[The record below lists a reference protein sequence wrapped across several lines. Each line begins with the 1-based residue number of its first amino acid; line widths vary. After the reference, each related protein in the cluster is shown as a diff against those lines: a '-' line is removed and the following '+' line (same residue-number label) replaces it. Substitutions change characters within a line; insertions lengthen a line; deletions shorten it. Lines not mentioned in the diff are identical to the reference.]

1 MRSMTVVEFEAQI
14 RKTQLPPKADDAA
27 QASEAKKRA
36 DESWW
41 ENYRSGSF
49 C

>member
-14 RKTQLPPKADDAA
+14 RKTQVQPKADATT
-27 QASEAKKRA
+27 QTSEAKKPA